1 MIEYIVNII
10 PRTDGLMNFIVAW
23 DDFQPKIFKTYE
35 EAIDWISEQT
45 FGKYTIIKVY
55 NQNNKVKMSNNK
67 QQTAVEWLVEQIEK
81 GEIEIVYSDKIHS
94 IKCIPEI
101 IQQAKEM
108 EKQQIIDAANTL
120 LYPGTGPGDTWAE
133 QYYNKIYGGDK

>member
-1 MIEYIVNII
+1 
-10 PRTDGLMNFIVAW
+10 
-23 DDFQPKIFKTYE
+23 
-35 EAIDWISEQT
+35 
-45 FGKYTIIKVY
+45 
-55 NQNNKVKMSNNK
+55 MSNEK

-108 EKQQIIDAANTL
+108 EKQQIVDAFSQSRLTHPMIGFKHLSFNDYINET
-120 LYPGTGPGDTWAE
+120 
-133 QYYNKIYGGDK
+133 YGGNK